1 MTGTAGTD
9 KISGISIAIPLALL
23 MVLSGAVAVE
33 AGWVSFK
40 TAAPPLDE
48 PESVVVTPRTFAY
61 RDSAEYFRNGLALDA
76 PLRSIDIQ
84 TPLNIMKFQTT
95 RGEYRR
101 CVDEG
106 ACIPADEPE
115 GGAAAE
121 MPLTGVS
128 YDDAVRYA
136 AWLSNRTG
144 QTWRLPT
151 DFELAYA
158 ADDRFPDDALGVA
171 DDEKNPAV
179 RWLADYEREARRA
192 ASVNPRPQPR
202 GSFGVSKTGLV
213 DFGGNIWEWTSTCNT
228 RVDLDQG
235 AIKEKPSSV
244 DCGIFIASGK
254 HRAPMSNFVR
264 NPKGGGCSVGA
275 PPDNLGFRLVR
286 DPTLIESVT
295 DFARR
300 AVADLVGRP
309 KEAQMETGTNE
320 G

>member
-1 MTGTAGTD
+1 MTSKAGTD
-9 KISGISIAIPLALL
+9 KISSVSIALPLALL
-23 MVLSGAVAVE
+23 MALSGALAVE
-33 AGWVSFK
+33 AGLVSSE
-40 TAAPPLDE
+40 TAAPSLEE
-48 PESVVVTPRTFAY
+48 PDSVIIPPRTFAY
-61 RDSAEYFRNGLALDA
+61 RDSAEYFHNGLAIDA
-76 PLRSIDIQ
+76 PLKNVEVR
-84 TPLNIMKFQTT
+84 TPLQIMKFQTT

-101 CVDEG
+101 CVDEHVC
-106 ACIPADEPE
+106 APADEPE
-115 GGAAAE
+115 GGSSAE

-128 YDDAVRYA
+128 HDDATRYA
-136 AWLSNRTG
+136 AWLSKRTG
-144 QTWRLPT
+144 RTWNLPT

-171 DDEKNPAV
+171 EDEKNPAV

-213 DFGGNIWEWTSTCNT
+213 DFGGNIWEWTSTCNN
-228 RVDLDQG
+228 RIDLDQG
-235 AIKEKPSSV
+235 ATNQKTPGI

-254 HRAPMSNFVR
+254 HRAPMSSFVR

-286 DPTLIESVT
+286 HPTLVESVA

-300 AVADLVGRP
+300 AAADLLARP
-309 KEAQMETGTNE
+309 KEARMETGTNE